1 MYGVIFMK
9 LFYSPNACSLAPHIV
24 LRELGLPFDLIKV
37 DLEQHL
43 TEIGE
48 DFYRLNKKG
57 QVPVLQLEDGSFLTE
72 GAVISQ
78 FLVDQFERK
87 DLLPEIN
94 TSERYQTLSWM
105 NFIASEIH
113 KAYSPFFH
121 ESYGEESKTIFST
134 ILNKHYAW
142 VDQQLDG
149 QNYLSGS
156 NFTIADIYL
165 FVVTRWADIIG
176 LDLGHF
182 IHLTAFMQRISHRQ
196 TVQDA
201 IAAEAS

>member
-1 MYGVIFMK
+1 MK

-37 DLEQHL
+37 DLQQHL
-43 TEIGE
+43 TELGE

-78 FLVDQFERK
+78 FLVYQSGRK
-87 DLLPEIN
+87 DLLAEIN
-94 TSERYQTLSWM
+94 TVERYQTLSWM

-121 ESYGEESKTIFST
+121 ESYGEESKTAFSM

-149 QNYLSGS
+149 QNYLMGS

-165 FVVTRWADIIG
+165 FVVTRWADFIG

-182 IHLTAFMQRISHRQ
+182 IHLTAFMQRIARRQ

-201 IAAEAS
+201 IAAEAA

>member
-1 MYGVIFMK
+1 MK

-24 LRELGLPFDLIKV
+24 LRELGLAFDLIKV
-37 DLEQHL
+37 DLQQHL
-43 TEIGE
+43 TELGE

-87 DLLPEIN
+87 DLLAEIN
-94 TSERYQTLSWM
+94 TVERYQTLSWM

-121 ESYGEESKTIFST
+121 ESYGEESKTVFSM

-149 QNYLSGS
+149 QNYLTGS

-165 FVVTRWADIIG
+165 FVVTRWADFIG

-182 IHLTAFMQRISHRQ
+182 IHLTAFMQRIARRQ

>member
-1 MYGVIFMK
+1 MK
-9 LFYSPNACSLAPHIV
+9 LFYSPNACSLAPHII
-24 LRELGLPFDLIKV
+24 LRELGLPFELIKV
-37 DLEQHL
+37 DLQQHL
-43 TEIGE
+43 TELGE
-48 DFYRLNKKG
+48 DFYRLNNKG

-94 TSERYQTLSWM
+94 TPERYQTLSWM

-142 VDQQLDG
+142 IDQQLDG
-149 QNYLSGS
+149 QNYLMGS

-165 FVVTRWADIIG
+165 FVVTRWADFIG
-176 LDLGHF
+176 LDLEHF
-182 IHLTAFMQRISHRQ
+182 IHLTAFMQRIAHRQ

>member
-1 MYGVIFMK
+1 MK

-43 TEIGE
+43 TELGE

-165 FVVTRWADIIG
+165 FVVTRWADFIG

>member
-1 MYGVIFMK
+1 M
-9 LFYSPNACSLAPHIV
+9 FYSPNACSLAPHIV

-37 DLEQHL
+37 DLQQHL
-43 TEIGE
+43 TELGE

-94 TSERYQTLSWM
+94 TVERYQTLSWM

-165 FVVTRWADIIG
+165 FVVTRWADFIG

-182 IHLTAFMQRISHRQ
+182 IHLTAFMQRIAHRQ

>member
-37 DLEQHL
+37 DLQQHL
-43 TEIGE
+43 TELGE

-94 TSERYQTLSWM
+94 TPERYQTLSWM

-165 FVVTRWADIIG
+165 FVVTRWADFIG

-182 IHLTAFMQRISHRQ
+182 IHLTAFMQRIAHRQ

>member
-1 MYGVIFMK
+1 MK

-37 DLEQHL
+37 DLQQHL
-43 TEIGE
+43 TELGV

-94 TSERYQTLSWM
+94 TPERYQTLFWM

-121 ESYGEESKTIFST
+121 ESCGEESKTIFST

-142 VDQQLDG
+142 IDQQLDG
-149 QNYLSGS
+149 QNYLMGS

-165 FVVTRWADIIG
+165 FVVTRWADFIG
-176 LDLGHF
+176 LDRGHF
-182 IHLTAFMQRISHRQ
+182 IHLTAFMQRIAHRQ

>member
-1 MYGVIFMK
+1 MK

-37 DLEQHL
+37 DLQQHL
-43 TEIGE
+43 TELGK
-48 DFYRLNKKG
+48 DFYLLNKKG

-78 FLVDQFERK
+78 FLVDQFERR

-94 TSERYQTLSWM
+94 TVERYQTLSWM

-121 ESYGEESKTIFST
+121 ESYGEESKTIFSM

-142 VDQQLDG
+142 IDQQLDG
-149 QNYLSGS
+149 QNYLMGS

-165 FVVTRWADIIG
+165 FVVTRWADFIG

-182 IHLTAFMQRISHRQ
+182 IHLTAFMQRIAHRQ

>member
-1 MYGVIFMK
+1 MK

-37 DLEQHL
+37 DLQQHL
-43 TEIGE
+43 TELGE
-48 DFYRLNKKG
+48 DFCRLNKKG

-94 TSERYQTLSWM
+94 TVERYQTLSWM

-121 ESYGEESKTIFST
+121 ESYGEESKTVFSM

-149 QNYLSGS
+149 QNYLTGS

-165 FVVTRWADIIG
+165 FVVTRWADFIG

-182 IHLTAFMQRISHRQ
+182 IHLTAFMQRIARRQ

>member
-1 MYGVIFMK
+1 MK

-24 LRELGLPFDLIKV
+24 LRELGLPFELIKV
-37 DLEQHL
+37 DLQQHL
-43 TEIGE
+43 TELGE

-57 QVPVLQLEDGSFLTE
+57 QVPILQLDDGSFLTE

-78 FLVDQFERK
+78 FLVDQSRRK
-87 DLLPEIN
+87 DLLAEIN
-94 TSERYQTLSWM
+94 NVERYQTLSWM

-121 ESYGEESKTIFST
+121 ESYGEESKTVFST

-142 VDQQLDG
+142 VDQQLEG
-149 QNYLSGS
+149 QNYLTGN

-165 FVVTRWADIIG
+165 FVVTRWADFIG

-182 IHLTAFMQRISHRQ
+182 IHLTAFMQRIAHRQ

-201 IAAEAS
+201 IAAEAF

>member
-1 MYGVIFMK
+1 MK

-24 LRELGLPFDLIKV
+24 LRELGLQFDLIKV
-37 DLEQHL
+37 DLQQHL
-43 TEIGE
+43 TELGE

-87 DLLPEIN
+87 DLLAEIN
-94 TSERYQTLSWM
+94 TVERYQTLSWM

-121 ESYGEESKTIFST
+121 ESYGKESKTVFST

-149 QNYLSGS
+149 QNYLTGT

-165 FVVTRWADIIG
+165 FVVTRWADFIG

-182 IHLTAFMQRISHRQ
+182 IHLTAFMQRIARRQ

>member
-37 DLEQHL
+37 DLQQHL
-43 TEIGE
+43 TQLGE

-94 TSERYQTLSWM
+94 TPERYQTLSWM

-149 QNYLSGS
+149 QNYLTGS

-165 FVVTRWADIIG
+165 FVVTRWADFIG
-176 LDLGHF
+176 FDLEHF
-182 IHLTAFMQRISHRQ
+182 IHLTAFMQRIARRQ

>member
-1 MYGVIFMK
+1 MK

-24 LRELGLPFDLIKV
+24 LRELGLPFELIKV
-37 DLEQHL
+37 DLQQHL
-43 TEIGE
+43 TELGE

-57 QVPVLQLEDGSFLTE
+57 QVPVLQLNEGSFLTE

-78 FLVDQFERK
+78 FLVDQFESR
-87 DLLPEIN
+87 DLLAEIN
-94 TSERYQTLSWM
+94 TVERYQTLSWM

-142 VDQQLDG
+142 IDQQLDG
-149 QNYLSGS
+149 QNYLTGS

-165 FVVTRWADIIG
+165 FVVTRWADFIG

-182 IHLTAFMQRISHRQ
+182 IQLKAFMQRIARRQ

>member
-1 MYGVIFMK
+1 MK

-37 DLEQHL
+37 DLQQHL
-43 TEIGE
+43 TELGE
-48 DFYRLNKKG
+48 DFYLLNKKG

-78 FLVDQFERK
+78 FLVDQFERR
-87 DLLPEIN
+87 DLLAEIN
-94 TSERYQTLSWM
+94 TVERYHTLSWM
-105 NFIASEIH
+105 NFIAAEIH

-121 ESYGEESKTIFST
+121 ESYGEDSKTIFST

-149 QNYLSGS
+149 QNYLMGS

-165 FVVTRWADIIG
+165 FVVTRWADFIG

-182 IHLTAFMQRISHRQ
+182 IHLTAFMQRIARRQ

>member
-1 MYGVIFMK
+1 MK

-24 LRELGLPFDLIKV
+24 LRELGLPFELIKV
-37 DLEQHL
+37 DLQQHL
-43 TEIGE
+43 TELGE

-57 QVPVLQLEDGSFLTE
+57 QVPVLQLDDGSFLTE

-78 FLVDQFERK
+78 FLVDQVGRK
-87 DLLPEIN
+87 DLLAEIN
-94 TSERYQTLSWM
+94 TAERYQTLSWM

-149 QNYLSGS
+149 QNYLTGS

-165 FVVTRWADIIG
+165 FVVTRWADFIG

-182 IHLTAFMQRISHRQ
+182 IHLKAFMQRIARRQ

>member
-1 MYGVIFMK
+1 MK

-37 DLEQHL
+37 DLQQHL
-43 TEIGE
+43 TELGE

-78 FLVDQFERK
+78 FLVDQFDRK
-87 DLLPEIN
+87 DLLAEIN
-94 TSERYQTLSWM
+94 TVERYQTLSWM
-105 NFIASEIH
+105 NFIAAEIH

-149 QNYLSGS
+149 QNYLMGS

-165 FVVTRWADIIG
+165 FVVTRWADFIG

-182 IHLTAFMQRISHRQ
+182 IHLTAFMQRIARRQ

>member
-1 MYGVIFMK
+1 MK

-37 DLEQHL
+37 DLQQHL
-43 TEIGE
+43 TELGE

-94 TSERYQTLSWM
+94 TPERYQTLSWM

-121 ESYGEESKTIFST
+121 ESYGEESKTAFSM

-165 FVVTRWADIIG
+165 FVVTRWADFIG
-176 LDLGHF
+176 LDLEHF
-182 IHLTAFMQRISHRQ
+182 IHLTAFMQRIAHRQ

>member
-1 MYGVIFMK
+1 MK

-37 DLEQHL
+37 DLQQHL
-43 TEIGE
+43 TELGE

-94 TSERYQTLSWM
+94 TVERYQTLSWM
-105 NFIASEIH
+105 NFIAAEIH

-165 FVVTRWADIIG
+165 FVVTRWADFIG

>member
-1 MYGVIFMK
+1 MK

-37 DLEQHL
+37 DLQQHL
-43 TEIGE
+43 TELGE

-94 TSERYQTLSWM
+94 TVERYQTLSWM

-165 FVVTRWADIIG
+165 FVVTRWADFIG

>member
-1 MYGVIFMK
+1 MK

-37 DLEQHL
+37 DLQQHL
-43 TEIGE
+43 TELGE

-94 TSERYQTLSWM
+94 TPERYQTLSWM

-165 FVVTRWADIIG
+165 FVVTRWADFIG

-182 IHLTAFMQRISHRQ
+182 IHLTAFMQRIAHRQ

>member
-1 MYGVIFMK
+1 MK

-37 DLEQHL
+37 DLQQHL
-43 TEIGE
+43 TELGE

-87 DLLPEIN
+87 DLLAEIN
-94 TSERYQTLSWM
+94 TVERYQTLSWM

-121 ESYGEESKTIFST
+121 ESYGEESKTVFST

-149 QNYLSGS
+149 QNYLTGS

-165 FVVTRWADIIG
+165 FVVTRWADFIG

-182 IHLTAFMQRISHRQ
+182 IHLTAFMQRIARRQ

>member
-1 MYGVIFMK
+1 MK

-37 DLEQHL
+37 DLQQHL
-43 TEIGE
+43 TELGE
-48 DFYRLNKKG
+48 DFYLLNKKG

-78 FLVDQFERK
+78 FLVDQFEHR
-87 DLLPEIN
+87 DLLAEIN
-94 TSERYQTLSWM
+94 TVERYQTLSWM
-105 NFIASEIH
+105 NFIAAEIH

-121 ESYGEESKTIFST
+121 ESYGEDSKTIFST

-149 QNYLSGS
+149 QNYLMGS

-165 FVVTRWADIIG
+165 FVVTRWADFIG

-182 IHLTAFMQRISHRQ
+182 IHLTAFMQRIARRQ

>member
-1 MYGVIFMK
+1 MK

-24 LRELGLPFDLIKV
+24 LRELGLPFELIKV
-37 DLEQHL
+37 DLQQHL
-43 TEIGE
+43 TELGD
-48 DFYRLNKKG
+48 DFYRINKKG
-57 QVPVLQLEDGSFLTE
+57 QVPVLQLEDGYFLTE

-78 FLVDQFERK
+78 FLVDQFERR
-87 DLLPEIN
+87 DLLAEIN
-94 TSERYQTLSWM
+94 TVERYQTLSWM

-134 ILNKHYAW
+134 ILNKHYSW

-149 QNYLSGS
+149 KNYLMGS

-165 FVVTRWADIIG
+165 FVVTRWADFIG

-182 IHLTAFMQRISHRQ
+182 IHLTAFMQRIAYRQ

>member
-1 MYGVIFMK
+1 MK

-37 DLEQHL
+37 DLQQHL
-43 TEIGE
+43 TELGE
-48 DFYRLNKKG
+48 DFCRLNKKG

-94 TSERYQTLSWM
+94 TPERYQTLSWM

-149 QNYLSGS
+149 QNYLTGS

-165 FVVTRWADIIG
+165 FVVTRWADFIG
-176 LDLGHF
+176 LELGHF
-182 IHLTAFMQRISHRQ
+182 IHLTGFMQRIARRQ

>member
-1 MYGVIFMK
+1 MK

-24 LRELGLPFDLIKV
+24 LRELGFPFDLIKV
-37 DLEQHL
+37 DLQQHL
-43 TEIGE
+43 TELGE

-72 GAVISQ
+72 VAVISQ
-78 FLVDQFERK
+78 FFVDQFERK

-94 TSERYQTLSWM
+94 TVERYQTLSWM

-165 FVVTRWADIIG
+165 FVVTRWADFIG

-182 IHLTAFMQRISHRQ
+182 IHLTAFMQRIAHRQ

-201 IAAEAS
+201 IVAEAS

>member
-1 MYGVIFMK
+1 MK

-37 DLEQHL
+37 DLQQHL
-43 TEIGE
+43 TELGE

-87 DLLPEIN
+87 DLLPEIK
-94 TSERYQTLSWM
+94 TVERYQTLSWM

-165 FVVTRWADIIG
+165 FVVTRWADFIG

-182 IHLTAFMQRISHRQ
+182 IHLTAFMQRIAHRQ

>member
-37 DLEQHL
+37 DLQQHL
-43 TEIGE
+43 TELGE

-94 TSERYQTLSWM
+94 TPERYQTLSWM

-165 FVVTRWADIIG
+165 FVVTRWADFIG

>member
-1 MYGVIFMK
+1 MK

-43 TEIGE
+43 TELGE

-165 FVVTRWADIIG
+165 FVVTRWADFIG

-182 IHLTAFMQRISHRQ
+182 IHLTAFMQRIAHRQ

>member
-1 MYGVIFMK
+1 MK

-37 DLEQHL
+37 DLQQHL
-43 TEIGE
+43 TELGE
-48 DFYRLNKKG
+48 DFYLLNKKG

-78 FLVDQFERK
+78 FLVDQFERR
-87 DLLPEIN
+87 DLLAEIN
-94 TSERYQTLSWM
+94 TVERYQTLSWM
-105 NFIASEIH
+105 NFIAAEIH

-121 ESYGEESKTIFST
+121 ESYGEDSKTIFST

-149 QNYLSGS
+149 QNYLMGS

-165 FVVTRWADIIG
+165 FVVTRWADFIG

-182 IHLTAFMQRISHRQ
+182 IHLTAFMQRIARRQ
-196 TVQDA
+196 TVQDT